1 MREIVFDTETTGL
14 EPSQGHRIVQIG
26 ALEIVNM
33 IPTGRSFMRLIDPGR
48 PVDPAAAAVH
58 GLDDEKL
65 RGQPRF
71 ADIVEDFLAFIAD
84 DPLVAHNAEFDRGFL
99 NAELAACGR
108 PPLPAE
114 RFVDTLAI
122 ARQRFPGQ
130 RASLDA
136 LCRMFGIDN
145 SMREKH
151 DALLDCE
158 ILARVYLELRG
169 GRQHGLALASE
180 TAAAGADSGPRQR
193 TGERR
198 PPRPHAPSDEERAA
212 HARFLETLQ
221 SPLWLAAGK
230 D

>member
-33 IPTGRSFMRLIDPGR
+33 IPTGRSYVTLLDPGR

-58 GLDDEKL
+58 GLDDGKL

-71 ADIVEDFLAFIAD
+71 AEIVDDFLAFVGDA
-84 DPLVAHNAEFDRGFL
+84 PLVAHNAAFDRGFL
-99 NAELAACGR
+99 NAELEACGR

-114 RFVDTLAI
+114 RFIDTLAI
-122 ARQRFPGQ
+122 ARRRFPGQ

-158 ILARVYLELRG
+158 ILAKVYLELRG
-169 GRQHGLALASE
+169 GRQHGLMLR
-180 TAAAGADSGPRQR
+180 AADEARAADRPTGQAR
-193 TGERR
+193 TPR
-198 PPRPHAPSDEERAA
+198 PPRPHAPSREELAA
-212 HARFLETLQ
+212 HRAFLETLDA
-221 SPLWLAAGK
+221 PLWAEA
-230 D
+230 DRD

>member
-26 ALEIVNM
+26 ALELVDR
-33 IPTGRSFMRLIDPGR
+33 IPSGRSYMTLLDPGR

-71 ADIVEDFLAFIAD
+71 VDIVDDFLAFVGD

-99 NAELAACGR
+99 NAELEACGR

-122 ARQRFPGQ
+122 ARRRFPGQ

-169 GRQHGLALASE
+169 GRQHGLMLRAEE
-180 TAAAGADSGPRQR
+180 TARAGDRPQGRAR
-193 TGERR
+193 TPR
-198 PPRPHAPSDEERAA
+198 PPRPHAPSPEELDAHRA
-212 HARFLETLQ
+212 FLETLTA
-221 SPLWLAAGK
+221 PLWLTDGK
-230 D
+230 G